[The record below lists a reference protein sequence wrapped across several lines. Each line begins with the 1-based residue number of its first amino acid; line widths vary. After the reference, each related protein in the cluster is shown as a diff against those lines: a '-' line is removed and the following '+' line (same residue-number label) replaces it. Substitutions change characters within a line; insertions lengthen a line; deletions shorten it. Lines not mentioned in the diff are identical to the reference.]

1 MYQIVKQRPRLE
13 WLDVISVGGSL
24 SGSRSYLTTCF
35 LEEVFKAAQEI
46 CGIHLEVVLIKG
58 TKKLTV
64 GGQGVFLGHNGK
76 DSWIVFESPL
86 DTFHSR

>member
-1 MYQIVKQRPRLE
+1 M
-13 WLDVISVGGSL
+13 ISIGGSF
-24 SGSRSYLTTCF
+24 SGSSSYLTACL

-46 CGIHLEVVLIKG
+46 CGIHLEVVFIKG

-64 GGQGVFLGHNGK
+64 GSQGVFLGHNGK
-76 DSWIVFESPL
+76 DSWIVFESSL

>member
-1 MYQIVKQRPRLE
+1 M
-13 WLDVISVGGSL
+13 ISVGGSL

-46 CGIHLEVVLIKG
+46 CGIHLEVVFIKG

-76 DSWIVFESPL
+76 DSWIVFESSL
-86 DTFHSR
+86 DTFHSC